1 MCYIIVLVNISIYL
15 DTEDISESSI
25 FYRTGYTRICE
36 QRKFVLK
43 FWINA
48 HTRIRG
54 RMQSIVTTFRVSC
67 PPHKR
72 NRIIVQA
79 TDHTPGVDLCYRGR
93 RRVYRNSL
101 PANGREHAK
110 HRHRYGHRFL
120 QSSPWRN
127 CLHLS
132 VQFPRDDTSLVVS
145 GLGRLWKR
153 HDSQTVRACTGSFD
167 DPG

>member
-1 MCYIIVLVNISIYL
+1 MYYIIVLINI
-15 DTEDISESSI
+15 SI
-25 FYRTGYTRICE
+25 FYRTAYTRIRE

-43 FWINA
+43 FCDQYA
-48 HTRIRG
+48 YTHTRTK
-54 RMQSIVTTFRVSC
+54 QSIVITFRVSC

-110 HRHRYGHRFL
+110 HRHRYGYHFL

-153 HDSQTVRACTGSFD
+153 HDSQTVRACTRSFD